1 MDEAELNQWD
11 NVNQEE
17 RTEPDRLDLEEL
29 VAVNGRLHA
38 KVVAK
43 AALLAHEAA
52 EADLLTTEV
61 QALIDSANSF
71 SRYHTTRLRS
81 TAMRHRGEL
90 EGLISKLDTAR
101 ETVKVPTKN

>member
-11 NVNQEE
+11 YVSQEE
-17 RTEPDRLDLEEL
+17 RTEPDHLDLEEL

-38 KVVAK
+38 KVLAK

-52 EADLLTTEV
+52 EADILTNEV
-61 QALIDSANSF
+61 KALIDSANSF
-71 SRYHTTRLRS
+71 RRYHSTLLRS
-81 TAMRHRGEL
+81 TALRHRAEL

-101 ETVKVPTKN
+101 DTVKVPTKN